1 METKV
6 TSTDFWRLNGDL
18 HRITS
23 ELIENGGEL
32 TDEMS
37 QELERINVKQEV
49 MADAIFQMSQKVD
62 VQAQAIDAE
71 IKRLQ
76 ALKKARQNSV
86 ESLKRYLLNYML
98 DNGIEKIDSDLI
110 TCKVM
115 PGRESVYVDED
126 EELKPYIPQV
136 ENLGLPSWVKVEL
149 KVNKTELGK
158 YIKAGNPVKTAAIY
172 KNPFLKIG

>member
-1 METKV
+1 MSNKV

-32 TDEMS
+32 TEEMS

-49 MADAIFQMSQKVD
+49 MADAIFQMSQKTDSQVE
-62 VQAQAIDAE
+62 AIDNE

-76 ALKKARQNSV
+76 ALKKARQRSV
-86 ESLKRYLLNYML
+86 ESLKKYLLDYML
-98 DNGIEKIDSDLI
+98 NNGIEAIESDLI

-115 PGRESVYVDED
+115 AGRESVFVDEE
-126 EELKPYIPQV
+126 EELKPFIPQV
-136 ENLGLPSWVKVEL
+136 ENLGLPTWVKVEL

-172 KNPFLKIG
+172 KNPYLKIG